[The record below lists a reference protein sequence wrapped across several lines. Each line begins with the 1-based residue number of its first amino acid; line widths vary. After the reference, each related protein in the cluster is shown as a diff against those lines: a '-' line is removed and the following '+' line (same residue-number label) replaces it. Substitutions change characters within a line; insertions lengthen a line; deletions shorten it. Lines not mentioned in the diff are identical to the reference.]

1 MLHRYPKRVPIMMLT
16 LTAILVLYPLWGA
29 ALIGDGS
36 EFFLEKL
43 TLMLILGLFAMS
55 LDLLVGVIGLVSLGH
70 ALFFG
75 LAGYTLAMA
84 SPSYSAAS
92 LWWMMPLVMLVSAL
106 SALVIGALVLRTRG
120 IFFIMTTLAFGQMLY
135 YLVSDASFTGGSDG
149 LFIMFK
155 PTLAIGDLT
164 LIDLENPLHFF
175 YFVMGV
181 TLLAYLFLHW
191 LIRSYFGQV
200 LDGIHDNEHRMQALG
215 YATYGYK
222 LAAFVISGVLA
233 GVAGMLAAM
242 QYGFANPAQLGW
254 HLSGEVL
261 MMVILGGMGTLFG
274 PLLGAFAYELLH
286 YAFEHLTVYWQLLM
300 GLTIILIVLV
310 LPKGLAG
317 LILDPPRFRLPGAGM
332 KGLFRSGP
340 AALFKARLD
349 PALPHEHDEGRHYE

>member
-1 MLHRYPKRVPIMMLT
+1 MLHSYPKRVPIIMLA
-16 LTAILVLYPLWGA
+16 LTVLLVFYPLWGPI
-29 ALIGDGS
+29 LIGGGS
-36 EFFLEKL
+36 DFFLEKL

-75 LAGYTLAMA
+75 LAGYTLALA
-84 SPSYSAAS
+84 SPSYNAAS
-92 LWWMMPLVMLVSAL
+92 LWWMLPLVMLVSAV

-155 PTLAIGDLT
+155 PTLTIGDQT
-164 LIDLENPLHFF
+164 LIDLENPLQFF
-175 YFVMGV
+175 YFVMGM
-181 TLLAYLFLHW
+181 TLLTYLFLHW

-317 LILDPPRFRLPGAGM
+317 LILDPPRLGLPRIGVG
-332 KGLFRSGP
+332 GLFRTRP
-340 AALFKARLD
+340 AASNKTRLGLAG
-349 PALPHEHDEGRHYE
+349 PQKHEEG